1 MIKNYLKTAL
11 RFLSKNISFAVI
23 NLIGLTTGIAAF
35 MLIALY
41 LQEQLSY
48 DRHLPHPDRTFR
60 LVGVQEPEGLEFQYV
75 SITSAAWKPYI
86 EENIPQVEESFRVMN
101 AHSIIIEVEDKV
113 FRETSSY
120 FSEGKVLQH
129 MGYPILHGGEPGN
142 MLARPNQ
149 AVISRQTAERFFN
162 TADVIGKSFRT
173 ADETYIISG
182 VFENEHINT
191 HLNFNILLSFET
203 IDPNTPY
210 LFHFGNNTLT
220 TYVVANPDVHP
231 LEIEDLINAKQISLY
246 EDESTQGI
254 MRNTFYLQE
263 VGDIFLRSG
272 HIKFH
277 MRTHEGSISNVY
289 IFSIVALLIL
299 AIACINFINL
309 ATANSAKR
317 AREVGLR
324 KVMGA
329 GRNKLAFQFIGESML
344 ITFASIVI
352 ALGVIELILPQYNAL
367 LDTDLKIDFTG
378 NYLFSA
384 GLLAVLLVV
393 GMVSGFYPALYLSR
407 FQPAHVLRAGNG
419 SGKPKSAIL
428 RKVLVI
434 FQFVISTGMILSTAI
449 ILHQVNHMENRN
461 LGYNS
466 DNVITVIN
474 RQTSD
479 YEQIRGFRNRLM
491 NIPEVT
497 AAGISSG
504 HNGVAGRQ
512 STITTADSIP
522 VSLMV
527 RYGYVDPDFFPA
539 MEIPITVGRN
549 FSHDYGTDPR
559 QTMIINRATQR
570 ALGWEN
576 PIGKQIVNTDDEEYD
591 YFTVIGVIEDY
602 HYYSLRSAIE
612 PAIFI
617 WRTGEMPVINLRY
630 RTSDHAGLMTKIEK
644 EFEQFFPGYYFQ
656 AFFMSDLLARQ
667 YRTENNTMR
676 IFMAFAFLCILIS
689 CLGLFG
695 LTSFMVNQKRKEIS
709 IRKVLGGS
717 VLQINMML
725 LKSFMRWILVAAIIA
740 LPFTWSFMDRWL
752 SNYAYRISIGIPH
765 IFTTLLII
773 VLIAAATV
781 LTLSTRAA
789 MQNPASAIKYE

>member
-11 RFLSKNISFAVI
+11 RFLSKNISFAII

-48 DRHLPHPDRTFR
+48 DRHLPRPDRTYR
-60 LVGVQEPEGLEFQYV
+60 LVGIQEPEGLEFQHV
-75 SITSAAWKPYI
+75 SITSAAWKPFI
-86 EENIPQVEESFRVMN
+86 EENIPQVEESFRIMN

-113 FRETSSY
+113 FRETSTY
-120 FSEGKVLQH
+120 FSEGKVLKH

-182 VFENEHINT
+182 VFENENINT
-191 HLNFNILLSFET
+191 HLKFNILLSFET
-203 IDPNTPY
+203 IDPNTPF

-220 TYVVANPDVHP
+220 TYVVANQSAQAS
-231 LEIEDLINAKQISLY
+231 EIEDLINAKQMSLY

-263 VGDIFLRSG
+263 IGDIYLRSG
-272 HIKFH
+272 NIKFH

-289 IFSIVALLIL
+289 IFSIVAILIL
-299 AIACINFINL
+299 VIACINFINL

-317 AREVGLR
+317 SREVGLR

-329 GRNKLAFQFIGESML
+329 GRKKLAFQFIGESML
-344 ITFASIVI
+344 ITFVSIII
-352 ALGVIELILPQYNAL
+352 ALGIIEVILPYYNAL
-367 LDTDLKIDFTG
+367 LDTELKIDFAG

-384 GLLAVLLVV
+384 GLLTVLLVV

-407 FQPAHVLRAGNG
+407 FQPVHVLRAGNG

-434 FQFVISTGMILSTAI
+434 FQFAISTGMILSTAI
-449 ILHQVNHMENRN
+449 ILHQVNHMENKN
-461 LGYNS
+461 LGYNQE
-466 DNVITVIN
+466 NVITVIN
-474 RQTSD
+474 RQTTD

-491 NIPEVT
+491 SMPEVT
-497 AAGISSG
+497 AAGIASG

-522 VSLMV
+522 VNLMV
-527 RYGYVDPDFFPA
+527 RFGYVDPDFFPT
-539 MEIPITVGRN
+539 MEIPITQGRN
-549 FSHDYGTDPR
+549 FSHEYGTDPR

-576 PIGKQIVNTDDEEYD
+576 PIGKRIVNMDDEEYD

-602 HYYSLRSAIE
+602 HYFSLKSAIE
-612 PAIFI
+612 PAVFI
-617 WRTGEMPVINLRY
+617 WRPGEMPVINLRY
-630 RTSDHAGLMTKIEK
+630 RTSDHTGFIAKVEK

-717 VLQINMML
+717 VLQINIML
-725 LKSFMRWILVAAIIA
+725 LKSFLRWVLAAAIIA

-752 SNYAYRISIGIPH
+752 SNYAYRISIGITH
-765 IFTTLLII
+765 ISTTLII
-773 VLIAAATV
+773 IILIAAITV